1 MNATPIQFTFETA
14 HTERDQLELSKLIQ
28 RLETAER
35 ELAEQAKRFHD
46 EIADRQ
52 KTEAANRELNLKE
65 RDALRA
71 RVAELEHEIGALFR
85 RFGIPEGDYGAL
97 ENLLTKLYAD
107 RDRLDWIAG
116 RASTDLVHFAVG
128 GWAIIKSTGGD
139 MLHDLNIHDLR
150 QAIDAAR
157 AT

>member
-71 RVAELEHEIGALFR
+71 RVAELEQ
-85 RFGIPEGDYGAL
+85 D
-97 ENLLTKLYAD
+97 KQ
-107 RDRLDWIAG
+107 RLDWLERGKSSLETWSWSSVVNDGPGFTINGHYALTI
-116 RASTDLVHFAVG
+116 RA
-128 GWAIIKSTGGD
+128 
-139 MLHDLNIHDLR
+139 
-150 QAIDAAR
+150 AIDAAR